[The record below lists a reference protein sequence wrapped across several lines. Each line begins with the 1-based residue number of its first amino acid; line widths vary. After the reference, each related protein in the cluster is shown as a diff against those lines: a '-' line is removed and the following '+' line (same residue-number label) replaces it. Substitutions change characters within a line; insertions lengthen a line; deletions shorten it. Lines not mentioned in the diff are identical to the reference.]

1 MKLYAFP
8 FSSASYRA
16 RIVLHL
22 KGIPFETI
30 NVSLAKK
37 EQREAAFARI
47 NPQQRIPV
55 LELDDG
61 TRLTQSLAI
70 IDYLDRQYPSPSVYP
85 ADPVLRAR
93 AMAVALAVVAEIQPV
108 NSPVVLDYVADNFPL
123 DQAARDKWATHFMHK
138 GLAAIEELID
148 GRHFCFGVE
157 PTIADICLV
166 PQVLNAHRARVDIS
180 DLPKVNAVFDV
191 ANGHPAFQKAHP
203 ARQPDA
209 G

>member
-1 MKLYAFP
+1 MKLYAYP

-37 EQREAAFARI
+37 EQREAAFTRV

-70 IDYLDRQYPSPSVYP
+70 IDYLDRTYPAPPVYP

-93 AMAVALAVVAEIQPV
+93 AIAVALAVAAEIQPV
-108 NSPVVLDYVADNFPL
+108 NSPAVLDYVADNFPF
-123 DQAARDKWATHFMHK
+123 DQTARDKWATHFMHR

-148 GRHFCFGVE
+148 GQHYCFGVE

-191 ANGHPAFQKAHP
+191 ANGNPAFQKAHP
-203 ARQPDA
+203 TQQPNA